1 MVNKNSEMTKWIF
14 VFGIGLLTV
23 LWIFKAE
30 KKESFD
36 KNKVFYL
43 NDTAANFN
51 GLINKF
57 KHKIVYVDIW
67 ATWCRPCVNELRQES
82 KRKEFEEFASRNGI
96 IILYVC
102 SDRDEKR
109 WKPFIE
115 ENDITGYHIM
125 MNNHIAQDMQ
135 TTFAQVQRRN
145 GQPKRTLYIPRH
157 ILIDQNGSVADSSA
171 AAQGKPALY
180 AEIKKMMG
188 K

>member
-14 VFGIGLLTV
+14 LFGIGLLTV

-30 KKESFD
+30 KKNSFD

-43 NDTAANFN
+43 TDTVANFN

-67 ATWCRPCVNELRQES
+67 ATWCPPCVKELRQET
-82 KRKEFEEFASRNGI
+82 KRKAFENFAAKNGI
-96 IILYVC
+96 IVLYIC
-102 SDRDEKR
+102 GDRDEAN

-115 ENDITGYHIM
+115 ENDIIGYHIM
-125 MNNHIAQDMQ
+125 MNNHVAQDMQ
-135 TTFAQVQRRN
+135 TTFALLRRRN
-145 GQPKRTLYIPRH
+145 RQLKRTLYIPRH

-180 AEIKKMMG
+180 AEIKKLIG